1 MATGSLTVKKE
12 AGLFLRLTCGD
23 HPAVRYTLTR
33 YFPFTTQQQQQ
44 LTQTGH
50 DLGQREGLVKSVV
63 LCDSDTLT
71 AWASEGSNLLT
82 VHGSEDV
89 FVPVDRIQERNLA
102 TITLV

>member
-1 MATGSLTVKKE
+1 MTAIESLTVKKE

-33 YFPFTTQQQQQ
+33 YFPFTTQQQ

-50 DLGQREGLVKSVV
+50 DLGQREGLVKSSG
-63 LCDSDTLT
+63 LMHSDTLAART
-71 AWASEGSNLLT
+71 SERLNLHT

-89 FVPVDRIQERNLA
+89 LVPVDRIQERNLA

>member
-1 MATGSLTVKKE
+1 MTAIESLTVKKE

-33 YFPFTTQQQQQ
+33 YFPFTTQQQ

-63 LCDSDTLT
+63 LCDSDTLA
-71 AWASEGSNLLT
+71 AWTGEGSNLLT

-89 FVPVDRIQERNLA
+89 LVPVDRIQERNLA